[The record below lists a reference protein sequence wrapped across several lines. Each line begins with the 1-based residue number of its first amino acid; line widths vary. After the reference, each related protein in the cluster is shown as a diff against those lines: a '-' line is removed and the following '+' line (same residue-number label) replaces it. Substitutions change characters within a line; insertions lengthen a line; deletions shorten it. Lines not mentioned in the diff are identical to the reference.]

1 VLGVQGTLRE
11 AEELVTAA
19 LDQLALDAPWARGDA
34 LRVLGDI
41 HLAAGDFAKAEKAY
55 CDAYAIG
62 WDPQPGFAMLLLERG
77 EAEAAYRGLERSLE
91 SRGWPTLQRRGLLLA
106 SLAKVAARTG
116 RTERAHQIVAEL
128 ETRPGR
134 WPMPSIKALT
144 AEAKA
149 ELLIRANRPD
159 EAIREL
165 RAASALWRDV
175 AAAINAAEAC
185 LSVAALLI
193 DAGDLPGADLELKAA
208 QQVAERVGSRRLLDR
223 AERLATRTAAEAD
236 PSRQPI
242 RSAGA

>member
-1 VLGVQGTLRE
+1 
-11 AEELVTAA
+11 VTAA
-19 LDQLALDAPWARGDA
+19 LDQLAQDAPWARGDA

-41 HLAAGDFAKAEKAY
+41 HLAAGDLDKAEKAY
-55 CDAYAIG
+55 GDAYAIG

-116 RTERAHQIVAEL
+116 RTERAHQIIGEL

-134 WPMPSIKALT
+134 WPMPSIEALT

-149 ELLIRANRPD
+149 ELLIRERRPD
-159 EAIREL
+159 DAIREL

-193 DAGDLPGADLELKAA
+193 EEGDLPGADFELKAA
-208 QQVAERVGSRRLLDR
+208 QQVAARVGSRRLLDR
-223 AERLATRTAAEAD
+223 AESLAARTAAEVES
-236 PSRQPI
+236 SRQPI